1 MPNRKAIDDQD
12 GGEIKRH
19 TSSPLRLVNQ
29 QYRPDYAEKTPFIK
43 RCSMGKCFPFC
54 TIYKAYFPVS
64 HGGEFDVKRQVASV
78 KHARNVG
85 LAKNQTSVTNH
96 FVMKSL
102 ELSDKIAVVTSLH
115 ISIAAADHFGDLLR
129 AMFPGNRVATKFSSG
144 RTKTTANLKTLA
156 TDSAAHQMTTGSFII
171 GTDCSQEWGYS

>member
-12 GGEIKRH
+12 GGERKRH

-96 FVMKSL
+96 FVMKSS
-102 ELSDKIAVVTSLH
+102 ELSDEIAAGNNVEAFFAMCVVDH
-115 ISIAAADHFGDLLR
+115 HVPIAAADHFGNLLR
-129 AMFPGNRVATKFSSG
+129 AMIPGNRVAIKLSG
-144 RTKTTANLKTLA
+144 RTV
-156 TDSAAHQMTTGSFII
+156 
-171 GTDCSQEWGYS
+171 